1 MSIAA
6 SELPR
11 PLQPWRDWLGW
22 FDAELAQQ
30 IGEMVRRLADLVG
43 RTPSAGRAG
52 APEPDGLGD
61 LRSRGPYERL
71 LATEWLLADEIPDE
85 FLRRAAASEHLFLA
99 PRLRAA
105 QVERSVVAIFD
116 CGPRA
121 LGASRLAH
129 IAAWILLARRA
140 GENGGTLRWGV
151 LQAPGE
157 LHPADTPGQLGAL
170 MRARRFEPASVTH
183 ATQWRAALAQ
193 LPGAGEREAW
203 WIGAAGPGLPES
215 PPRNERALA
224 LRPLLAGD
232 VLEARLALPG
242 TQRRAEL
249 PLPPASA
256 GAALL
261 RGDFK
266 TPAVPR
272 VLAPG
277 RTLRASRM
285 SLTQGILMSVP
296 PGRVAVPELGQPAM
310 LVFTVPRTG
319 QTKLARARRQQW
331 SVARPPIAAMLGRAD
346 THALCAVGQQLH
358 FWQLPNFIHDR
369 ERPPRESFEA
379 SASTGRLL
387 PMACLQGNDR
397 VLACVLDA
405 AGRLVTWAAPLVR
418 ANPNKVPLDATLV
431 DKRVHLMTPLSG
443 GRLVYA
449 MSYGDGVWLRE
460 LDALGTAST
469 MRRRL
474 CPAPAQILDM
484 FATVVG
490 YGTPAA
496 QLGSLA
502 FVHRLHSATIWQ
514 VFTITEPGRALD
526 EVDGAQSTEVRIAE
540 GERGVGLTN
549 QRDTKAPALVVL
561 SADRRRLRLATSHGQ
576 TALHASAT
584 PIERCSVCPITGH
597 VAVLSRDRRLVVL
610 DPASLEPLLIVTA
623 DEAEPAHQVDHDDA

>member
-1 MSIAA
+1 MTIAA

-30 IGEMVRRLADLVG
+30 VGEMVLRLSDLVG
-43 RTPSAGRAG
+43 KTPSAGRAG
-52 APEPDGLGD
+52 PPEPDGLGD

-105 QVERSVVAIFD
+105 RVERSVVAIFD

-121 LGASRLAH
+121 LGAPRLAH
-129 IAAWILLARRA
+129 IAAWILLARLA
-140 GENGGTLRWGV
+140 GEHGGTLRWGV

-157 LHPADTPGQLGAL
+157 LHPADAPTQLGAL
-170 MRARRFEPASVTH
+170 MRARRFEPGSAAH

-193 LPGAGEREAW
+193 LPGADAREAW
-203 WIGAAGPGLPES
+203 WIGAAGPGMPENPS
-215 PPRNERALA
+215 RNERALT
-224 LRPLLAGD
+224 LRPQLAD
-232 VLEARLALPG
+232 DALEARLASPG

-249 PLPPASA
+249 RLPPARA

-261 RGDFK
+261 RGDFG

-272 VLAPG
+272 ALAPG
-277 RTLRASRM
+277 RTLRARRM

-310 LVFTVPRTG
+310 LVFSVPRHG

-331 SVARPPIAAMLGRAD
+331 SAARPPIAALLGRAD
-346 THALCAVGQQLH
+346 TQALCAMGPFLH
-358 FWQLPNFIHDR
+358 FWQLPNFIDHR
-369 ERPPRESFEA
+369 ERPPRECFEA

-387 PMACLQGNDR
+387 PMACLSGNDR

-405 AGRLVTWAAPLVR
+405 AGHLVTWAAPLVR

-443 GRLVYA
+443 GRLAYA
-449 MSYGDGVWLRE
+449 MTYGDGIWLRE
-460 LDALGTAST
+460 LDARGVATT

-474 CPAPAQILDM
+474 CPAPAQVLDM

-502 FVHRLHSATIWQ
+502 FVHRLHSARVWQ
-514 VFTITEPGRALD
+514 IFTITQPGRALD
-526 EVDGAQSTEVRIAE
+526 DVDGAHSTEVVIGL
-540 GERGVGLTN
+540 GERGVGLVD
-549 QRDTKAPALVVL
+549 QRGTQAPALVVL
-561 SADRRRLRLATSHGQ
+561 STDKRRLRLATGKSQ
-576 TALHASAT
+576 TPLHESDA
-584 PIERCSVCPITGH
+584 PIERCSVCPVTGH

-610 DPASLEPLLIVTA
+610 DPASRETLLIVAA
-623 DEAEPAHQVDHDDA
+623 DEAEPAQEVDHDDA